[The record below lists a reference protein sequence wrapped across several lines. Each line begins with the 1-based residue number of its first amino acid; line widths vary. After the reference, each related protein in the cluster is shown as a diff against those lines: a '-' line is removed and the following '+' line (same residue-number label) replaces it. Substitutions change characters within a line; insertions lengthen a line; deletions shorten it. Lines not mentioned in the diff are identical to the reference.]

1 MLKLKIIT
9 ILPLL
14 IKIILIKLF
23 INTIKIVF

>member
-9 ILPLL
+9 ILALL